1 MQKHTYTRELAPLNT
16 GSITRPARFNL
27 RLTCSDRARTLKVF
41 SETREL
47 LGMPK
52 DYSFADVWSHGLLR
66 LAERAVWHL
75 KESPTAMKELIKTL
89 YTDLPKEDWVRNRYA
104 ALKERLEPKPKT
116 EGSGGTPTPR
126 QTDLFDT
133 PDDDD

>member
-1 MQKHTYTRELAPLNT
+1 MTKHNYTNADHPTNT
-16 GSITRPARFNL
+16 GSQSRPARFNL

-66 LAERAVWHL
+66 LAERAVWHM
-75 KESPTAMKELIKTL
+75 KESPTAMKDLIKTL
-89 YTDLPKEDWVRNRYA
+89 YTDLPKEDWVRARYA
-104 ALKERLEPKPKT
+104 ALKERLEPKPPEPKAT
-116 EGSGGTPTPR
+116 
-126 QTDLFDT
+126 QADLFD
-133 PDDDD
+133 DDL